1 MHGIRMII
9 RTSLFFCQLQLGRS
23 MSDWSQHWRNAEI
36 IAKIPEDQLKTMQ
49 LKDFEALGMELT

>member
-1 MHGIRMII
+1 
-9 RTSLFFCQLQLGRS
+9 